1 MEKKNQSFSSQSNS
15 TQSTEISNANNNSR
29 QVTNPNGNLFFD
41 KASDLPK
48 AVYGTIDSVDQDK
61 LVLKQN
67 ASVEIK
73 YQINKSDISSITE
86 QKNNPNFDK
95 TKADQLNKEI
105 QDYLA
110 KNNSASSAPM
120 NVSPSSPPVSPN
132 LPQNLKDRLNESDVQ
147 YLVEEKVDW
156 SALKSGMTVNYQ
168 ADKDGNKTLK
178 VLFQDSQNVPK
189 GAPNGTKN

>member
-67 ASVEIK
+67 ASVDIK
-73 YQINKSDISSITE
+73 YQINKADISSITE
-86 QKNNPNFDK
+86 QKNNPAFNK

-110 KNNSASSAPM
+110 KNNSAPM
-120 NVSPSSPPVSPN
+120 NVNPSSPSARPN
-132 LPQNLKDRLNESDVQ
+132 LPQDLENRLKEPDVQ
-147 YLVEEKVDW
+147 YMVEEKVDW
-156 SALKSGMTVNYQ
+156 STLKSGMTANYQ
-168 ADKDGNKTLK
+168 TDEKGNKTLK
-178 VLFQDSQNVPK
+178 VFASDYPQIPNPT
-189 GAPNGTKN
+189 PNGTKN